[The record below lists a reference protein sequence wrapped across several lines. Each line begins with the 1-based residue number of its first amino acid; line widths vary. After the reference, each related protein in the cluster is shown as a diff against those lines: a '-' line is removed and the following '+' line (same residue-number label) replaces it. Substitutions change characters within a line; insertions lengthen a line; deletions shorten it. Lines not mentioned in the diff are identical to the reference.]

1 MLSLYI
7 TQKAVTI
14 FNSIFSTKNSKNL
27 IIDPFT
33 CIVRLSI
40 LSFKPPGTKISIYDN
55 RISYHEPNFLQGTIR
70 WSQGDNREDLHNLY
84 NPIVKA
90 LEWYDCNTPIIKHIF
105 ELSKD
110 GLNELKSSYNENTS
124 ICHSINYYITTIETH
139 LNSKEHVR
147 SEENTDNNVI
157 YNELKKLWN
166 TNEITIVNTILTEM
180 KTSKKDEQDSL
191 INALESILLIKEKRV
206 KSIIVENTTQLK

>member
-7 TQKAVTI
+7 TQKAVSI

-40 LSFKPPGTKISIYDN
+40 LSFKQPGTKISICDN
-55 RISYHEPNFLQGTIR
+55 RISYHEPNILQGTIR

-90 LEWYDCNTPIIKHIF
+90 LEWYDCNTTIIRHIF
-105 ELSKD
+105 ELCID
-110 GLNELKSSYNENTS
+110 GLKELKSSYDNNTS
-124 ICHSINYYITTIETH
+124 ICHSINYYITTIENH
-139 LNSKEHVR
+139 LNS
-147 SEENTDNNVI
+147 EEQIKAEETNVNNII

-166 TNEITIVNTILTEM
+166 TNEITIINNILTEM
-180 KTSKKDEQDSL
+180 KTSRKDEQESL
-191 INALESILLIKEKRV
+191 INALESILVIKEKRV
-206 KSIIVENTTQLK
+206 KSIILDNTTQLK

>member
-7 TQKAVTI
+7 TQKAVSL
-14 FNSIFSTKNSKNL
+14 FNSLFSTKNSKNL

-84 NPIVKA
+84 KPIVKA
-90 LEWYDCNTPIIKHIF
+90 LEWYDCNTSIIKHIF

-110 GLNELKSSYNENTS
+110 GLKELKYAYNNNSS

-139 LNSKEHVR
+139 LDNKQHTNSGVNN
-147 SEENTDNNVI
+147 ENNII

-180 KTSKKDEQDSL
+180 KTSRKDEQESL
-191 INALESILLIKEKRV
+191 INALESILVIKEKRV
-206 KSIIVENTTQLK
+206 KSIILENTTQLK